1 MFLEESGRYFCGK
14 DYFVMFPMVLLPIEG
29 SFTDCL
35 GYFRDEEGFILLF
48 SCYCYFLIYLF

>member
-14 DYFVMFPMVLLPIEG
+14 DYFVMSPMVLLPIDG

-35 GYFRDEEGFILLF
+35 GYLRDEEGFILLF